1 MRVRSSASNLR
12 AASTRLRRVDYR
24 SGMTVCASI
33 QIADFQMSAIPSV
46 TGTSRLI
53 YVVAM
58 YPWLRADKVS
68 SSTVSNGPRL
78 CMFIFQ
84 TFTSS
89 RGQYKCSRIL
99 QVATRRQVCS
109 GTKFGI
115 ESFWSFWMRMH
126 NSHRAAEIH
135 ARSMSKSELTQIVLQ
150 GSQLPDRVLPQF
162 PTMPDKELCLHY

>member
-1 MRVRSSASNLR
+1 
-12 AASTRLRRVDYR
+12 
-24 SGMTVCASI
+24 MTVRALI
-33 QIADFQMSAIPSV
+33 QIADFQMSAIPSD

-53 YVVAM
+53 YVVAI

-84 TFTSS
+84 TSTSS

-115 ESFWSFWMRMH
+115 ESFWMRMH

-135 ARSMSKSELTQIVLQ
+135 ARSMSKNELTQIVLQ
-150 GSQLPDRVLPQF
+150 GSQTDRPGVTPISNHARQGTLSASSVF
-162 PTMPDKELCLHY
+162 RLSSHRLIGSRTCS

>member
-1 MRVRSSASNLR
+1 
-12 AASTRLRRVDYR
+12 
-24 SGMTVCASI
+24 MTVRALI
-33 QIADFQMSAIPSV
+33 QIADFQMSAIPSD

-53 YVVAM
+53 YVVAI

-84 TFTSS
+84 TSTSS

-115 ESFWSFWMRMH
+115 ESFWMRMH

-135 ARSMSKSELTQIVLQ
+135 ARSMSKMNSLKLCCRVARLTDQ
-150 GSQLPDRVLPQF
+150 VLPQF
-162 PTMPDKELCLHY
+162 PTMPDKELCLHHPVFRLSSHRLIGSRTCS

>member
-1 MRVRSSASNLR
+1 
-12 AASTRLRRVDYR
+12 
-24 SGMTVCASI
+24 MTVRALI
-33 QIADFQMSAIPSV
+33 QIADFQMSAIPSD

-53 YVVAM
+53 YVVAI

-84 TFTSS
+84 TSTSS

-115 ESFWSFWMRMH
+115 ESFWIRMH
-126 NSHRAAEIH
+126 NSYRAAEIH
-135 ARSMSKSELTQIVLQ
+135 ARSMSKNELTQIVLQ
-150 GSQLPDRVLPQF
+150 GSQTNRPGVDLISNYARQGTLSVLLVF
-162 PTMPDKELCLHY
+162 RLSSYRLIGSRTS